1 MSIYENEIQ
10 DNLILDNQEYW
21 TGEKYCC
28 YVSLEYATWIY
39 YYGGSIVMKVTPVFN
54 GFENEGYVQEY
65 KDIFQGIVSL
75 QQLIYVKK
83 VVLKLYNELF

>member
-1 MSIYENEIQ
+1 M
-10 DNLILDNQEYW
+10 ILDNHGYW
-21 TGEKYCC
+21 IGEKYCC
-28 YVSLEYATWIY
+28 YSNSEYATWIY

-65 KDIFQGIVSL
+65 YKFIQEYKDIFRGIVSL

-83 VVLKLYNELF
+83 LF